1 VCLDSAW
8 HNKSVEHALAA
19 INVKWVGQMN
29 MRAVDKCNNNESEQV
44 VGTHT
49 AQEPVLKPVMEASIA
64 MSGVE
69 PGLAGAHTEV
79 DVHMEADRMA
89 QQMSLESAGKKVE
102 HPQSGVQTTPILLR
116 LQELYEK
123 FKPML
128 IGLLSI
134 ISGLVLWHLATEHN
148 INYVINFESIPGP
161 LSVGGAFVAQLTDS
175 EFYIHILVSMKRIL
189 IAYSL
194 AVILGISIGLVIG
207 RSRNMRAAVLPYIE
221 IIRPIPAVAW
231 IPLAILM
238 WPTEESSIIYITFLG
253 ALFPIILNTVHGVE
267 QTPEVLVRAALSLGA
282 KRSQVFRHVVFP
294 AALPSISAG
303 LAIGMGVSWFS
314 LLAGEII
321 SGQYGIGY
329 FTWNAYSLI
338 NYPNIV
344 VGMLVIGGLGSLS
357 TFLVR
362 LVMKPSLRWK
372 AAQR

>member
-1 VCLDSAW
+1 
-8 HNKSVEHALAA
+8 
-19 INVKWVGQMN
+19 M
-29 MRAVDKCNNNESEQV
+29 SEQIGETSGV
-44 VGTHT
+44 
-49 AQEPVLKPVMEASIA
+49 QEPVLTPVKDASVKLMSDEKPDEQLTDKVQASASGSMNEMNTDNA
-64 MSGVE
+64 MPKTENSVLVDDKASFVQVLLEVVE
-69 PGLAGAHTEV
+69 KTKSI
-79 DVHMEADRMA
+79 M
-89 QQMSLESAGKKVE
+89 
-102 HPQSGVQTTPILLR
+102 
-116 LQELYEK
+116 
-123 FKPML
+123 
-128 IGLLSI
+128 IGLMSVLT
-134 ISGLVLWHLATEHN
+134 GLVLWHLATEYDL
-148 INYVINFESIPGP
+148 NYFINFESIPAP
-161 LSVGGAFVAQLTDS
+161 VSVGQAFFAQLTDS

-189 IAYSL
+189 IAYSF
-194 AVILGISIGLVIG
+194 AVVIGIGTGLIIG
-207 RSRNMRAAVLPYIE
+207 RSRTMRAAVLPYIE

-238 WPTEESSIIYITFLG
+238 WPTEESSIMYITFLG

-338 NYPNIV
+338 NYPDIV

-362 LVMKPSLRWK
+362 LMMKPALRWK